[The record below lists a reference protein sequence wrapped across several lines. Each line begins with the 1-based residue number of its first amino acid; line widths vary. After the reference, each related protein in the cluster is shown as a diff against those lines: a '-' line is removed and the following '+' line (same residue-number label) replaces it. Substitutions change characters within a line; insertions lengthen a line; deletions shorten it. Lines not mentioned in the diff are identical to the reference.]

1 MTIESQ
7 ILEAVTSMN
16 SFSVAELQERL
27 GGTRHLERPRL
38 NWYLSR
44 MAEDGKIARVAH
56 GIYAVAV
63 GRKLFRPEPGQKAA
77 GLYTKFHEEFPE
89 AGVCVYEGPWFFEFM
104 HHLASNQVTYIEV
117 EKDMAE
123 TVFHR
128 LQDEGETVFLRPDA
142 DLIYKYV
149 NMDAG
154 AVFVKHLTSESPLQA
169 VSGIRVPTLEKLLVD
184 MYCDPDFFY
193 LQGAEY
199 NRIMHNARSKYI
211 INLSRLLRYA
221 RRRNVAGDIQT
232 IYENCSYD
240 ID

>member
-1 MTIESQ
+1 MTIEGQ
-7 ILEAVTSMN
+7 ILEAAASMD
-16 SFSVAELQERL
+16 SFSVADLQERL
-27 GGTRHLERPRL
+27 GTALHLERPRL
-38 NWYLSR
+38 NWYLAR
-44 MAEDGKIARVAH
+44 MAEDGKIVRVAR
-56 GIYAVAV
+56 GTYAVSA
-63 GRKLFRPEPGQKAA
+63 GRKLFRPEPGPKAA
-77 GLYTKFHEEFPE
+77 GLYRRFHEEFPQM
-89 AGVCVYEGPWFFEFM
+89 GICVYEGPWLFRFM
-104 HHLASNQVTYIEV
+104 HHLSSNQVTYIEV
-117 EKDMAE
+117 EKDIAE

-154 AVFVKHLTSESPLQA
+154 AVFVKSLTSESPLQTA
-169 VSGIRVPTLEKLLVD
+169 GETKVPTLEKLLVD

-199 NRIMHNARSKYI
+199 HRIMHNARSQYV

-221 RRRNVAGDIQT
+221 RRRNVAGAIQT
-232 IYENCSYD
+232 IYENCAYD

>member
-7 ILEAVTSMN
+7 ILEAAASLD
-16 SFSVAELQERL
+16 SFSVAELQETL
-27 GGTRHLERPRL
+27 GGALNLDRTRL

-44 MAEDGKIARVAH
+44 LAEDGKIVRVSH
-56 GIYAVAV
+56 GKYTVA
-63 GRKLFRPEPGQKAA
+63 GSRKVFRPEPEAKAA
-77 GLYTKFHEEFPE
+77 GLYRQFQEAFPE
-89 AGVCVYEGPWFFEFM
+89 VGMCVYEGPWLFQFM

-117 EKDMAE
+117 EKDIAE

-128 LQDEGETVFLRPDA
+128 LQDEGETVYLRPDA

-154 AVFVKHLTSESPLQA
+154 AVFVKNLTSESPLQTVA
-169 VSGIRVPTLEKLLVD
+169 ETKVPTLEKLLVD

-199 NRIMHNARSKYI
+199 NRIMHNARSRYV
-211 INLSRLLRYA
+211 INMSRLMRYA
-221 RRRNVAGDIQT
+221 RRRNVAKAIQT
-232 IYENCSYD
+232 IYESSEYD

>member
-7 ILEAVTSMN
+7 ILEVAASFD
-16 SFSVAELQERL
+16 SFSVSQLLEGL
-27 GGTRHLERPRL
+27 GGTLSLDRTRL

-44 MAEDGKIARVAH
+44 LAEDGKIVRVSH
-56 GIYAVAV
+56 GKYTVA
-63 GRKLFRPEPGQKAA
+63 GKEKLFRPEPGPKAA
-77 GLYTKFHEEFPE
+77 GLYRQFRAAFPE
-89 AGVCVYEGPWFFEFM
+89 VSMCVYEGPWLSQFM

-117 EKDMAE
+117 EKDIAE

-154 AVFVKHLTSESPLQA
+154 AVFVKHLTSESPLQT
-169 VSGIRVPTLEKLLVD
+169 VSETKVPTLEKLLVD

-199 NRIMHNARSKYI
+199 NRIMHSARSRYV

-221 RRRNVAGDIQT
+221 RRRNVAGAIQT
-232 IYENCSYD
+232 IYENSEYD